1 MNKNKSTE
9 RSIFFLL
16 EKTSK
21 IIREKIGE
29 YLVINEVNISSTQ
42 WFCIHCIHI
51 NPGIK
56 QKDLA
61 LELSREEASISRIIK
76 KLLIKN
82 IIYRKKNNTDKKTQ
96 NLYLSPEGIEL
107 IKNHQTQILS
117 IYNQSFSGIYERE
130 MNLVYEI
137 LKRISPS

>member
-1 MNKNKSTE
+1 MIKSKSTE

-29 YLVINEVNISSTQ
+29 YLTLHKEKVTTIQ
-42 WFCIHCIHI
+42 WLCIHCVHK

-61 LELSREEASISRIIK
+61 QKLSKEEASISRIIQK
-76 KLLIKN
+76 LIKQKLV
-82 IIYRKKNNTDKKTQ
+82 YRKKSTLDNKTQ
-96 NLYLSPEGIEL
+96 NLYLSTEGVEI
-107 IKNHQTQILS
+107 IKKHEKDVLK
-117 IYNQSFSGIYERE
+117 IYESSFAGIYDRE
-130 MNLVYEI
+130 MNVVYEI
-137 LKRISPS
+137 LKRVNL